1 MGKLKRDAATAGTPT
16 ADTVCD
22 ACTNVGDTRVSA
34 CAACD
39 TTVKTVGGANT
50 DDTCTE
56 TCANGFYSATGMC
69 KAHTVCDVAR
79 GTKSAGTPTTDAVCK
94 PCAGKFGENS
104 ATCAAQTAC
113 TAVVGAVAD
122 ATYTCTSATDSLFL
136 PVQLQLQ
143 SKLLALLVLR
153 IPVLPHLLLLL
164 PHLLLLLLH
173 LVLLLLH
180 LLEEELLLATP
191 PQLDLHLLSWLFL
204 LLLDFKST
212 TTKNILCLFPIKFF
226 LAKEIQII

>member
-164 PHLLLLLLH
+164 PHLLLLLPL
-173 LVLLLLH
+173 LLLLH

-212 TTKNILCLFPIKFF
+212 TTKNILCFFPIKFF